1 MKVFKVV
8 PRFED
13 YSVSENGELV
23 TSDTAQPVIVRMW
36 GDRWV
41 ASVKVGDKWTILP
54 VHRAVA
60 LAWVENTRPGVA
72 TIVNHKDGNPLN
84 NHYSNLEW
92 VTYAENNVHAV
103 ETGLRNDNIPCK
115 VRNYYTKE
123 VIHFA
128 STAQAKRYMGMRP
141 NDSNSSLIPSMF
153 GRLILGKYEVRYDTD
168 NTPWFYEN
176 MEKIRPARHR
186 VTVSDGKSEKVYY
199 SHRKLLMGYQQLY
212 RSPSKS
218 MSGLSAYGNTVYPNL
233 TFKYEKCTGV
243 NDYENTRMHLGN
255 KAVGVYATKGNETLN
270 FSSMTKAAS
279 HFGVDR
285 SSIKYRLK
293 NSDELLDGWKLHV
306 RPPLSSDTQIKT
318 PLIAGTPLRA
328 CTTTASSNAK
338 PRFENCQD
346 EAISSEA
353 S

>member
-1 MKVFKVV
+1 MKVFKVI
-8 PRFED
+8 PGFED
-13 YSVSENGELV
+13 YSVSEDGKVIDNATGE
-23 TSDTAQPVIVRMW
+23 PVVRHNYHGRWAYIV
-36 GDRWV
+36 V
-41 ASVKVGDKWTILP
+41 VNSVKKTLSE
-54 VHRAVA
+54 HRAVA

-103 ETGLRNDNIPCK
+103 ETGLRNDNIPCR

-128 STAQAKRYMGMRP
+128 STAQAKRYMGLRP
-141 NDSNSSLIPSMF
+141 NASNSSLIPSMF

-176 MEKIRPARHR
+176 MEKIRPARHK
-186 VTVSDGKSEKVYY
+186 VTVSDGKKEKVYY

-243 NDYENTRMHLGN
+243 SDYENTRKHLGC
-255 KAVGVYATKGNETLN
+255 KAIGVYATKGNETLS

-293 NSDELLDGWKLHV
+293 NSDELLDGWKFTQQA
-306 RPPLSSDTQIKT
+306 PLSSDT
-318 PLIAGTPLRA
+318 
-328 CTTTASSNAK
+328 
-338 PRFENCQD
+338 
-346 EAISSEA
+346 
-353 S
+353 